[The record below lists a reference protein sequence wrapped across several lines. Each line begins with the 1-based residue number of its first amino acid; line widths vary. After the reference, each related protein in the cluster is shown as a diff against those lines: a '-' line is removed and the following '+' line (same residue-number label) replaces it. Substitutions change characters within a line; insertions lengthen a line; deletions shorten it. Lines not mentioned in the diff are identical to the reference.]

1 MDMELN
7 GYSFYEIQRSAIS
20 ILNDKFNEVK
30 EYFADS
36 SSSYNFL
43 FSELKVLSVLL
54 NSFYAVHLMSDD
66 ELSFYSNWLSSFFR
80 SLCSFS

>member
-1 MDMELN
+1 MDMNLN
-7 GYSFYEIQRSAIS
+7 GYSVYEMQRSAIS

-30 EYFADS
+30 EYFAD

-54 NSFYAVHLMSDD
+54 NSFYAVHLLSDD
-66 ELSFYSNWLSSFFR
+66 ECSFYSDWLSSYFR
-80 SLCSFS
+80 ALRSFS

>member
-30 EYFADS
+30 GYFAD

-54 NSFYAVHLMSDD
+54 NSFYAVHLLSDD
-66 ELSFYSNWLSSFFR
+66 ELSFYSDWLSSFFR
-80 SLCSFS
+80 ALRSFS